1 MMGFGMKPARPLL
14 AAAAT
19 WFVLGIVA
27 ALLPALVL
35 AWAMTGA
42 LLAGLVLLDL
52 ALLIRTPKLSATRR
66 VSASL
71 PVGAWSQ
78 VRLRLDN
85 PGRRALRIAVFDHY
99 PVQSEAEGLP
109 QRIRVAGGG
118 FAELTYRLRPTE
130 RGDQAFGQVQVL
142 LDSPFRL
149 WQRSRFIGAAQAVKV
164 YPNFAEVAKY
174 ALFATDNRLSQLGVK
189 KHRRRGEG
197 LAFHQLREYR
207 AGDALRQI
215 DWKATSRLKRLISRE
230 YQDER
235 DQQVV
240 FLIDCGRR
248 MLAKDGELSHFDQAL
263 NAVLLLSYVALRQG
277 DGVGFLAFA
286 GAVRFLPPCKG
297 MPAINTVLNSIYDLQ
312 PTTHVTDYAR
322 AATDLIKRLKK
333 RSLVVLVTN
342 LRDED
347 AEELRPAIA
356 LLRQQHLV
364 VLASL
369 QEAALNQV
377 AAQPVQNF
385 NDALRLAAADIYLEQ
400 RRLAHEALK
409 HYGVRMLD
417 VEPAQLPVA
426 LVNRYLDIKL
436 SGRL

>member
-1 MMGFGMKPARPLL
+1 MKPARLLLAVAFGWFLFGIAAAVWPLL
-14 AAAAT
+14 E
-19 WFVLGIVA
+19 
-27 ALLPALVL
+27 L
-35 AWAMTGA
+35 AWVIVGGI
-42 LLAGLVLLDL
+42 LLAVLLLDL
-52 ALLIRTPKLSATRR
+52 LLLINAPEFSARR
-66 VSASL
+66 SVASSL
-71 PVGAWSQ
+71 PVGVWSQ
-78 VRLRLDN
+78 GHLRIEN
-85 PGRRALRIAVFDHY
+85 SGRRAWRMTLFDHY
-99 PVQSEAEGLP
+99 PQQSEAEGLP
-109 QRIRVAGGG
+109 QRIRVSAGG
-118 FAELTYRLRPTE
+118 FAEISYRLRPLE
-130 RGDQAFGQVQVL
+130 RGDQNFGLVQAL
-142 LDSPFRL
+142 IDSPLRL
-149 WQRSRFIGAAQAVKV
+149 WQRSRLLGAAQVVKV

-174 ALFATDNRLSQLGVK
+174 ALFATDNHLSKIGIK

-197 LAFHQLREYR
+197 LSFHQLRDYR

-215 DWKATSRLKRLISRE
+215 DWKATARLQRLVSRE

-248 MLAKDGELSHFDQAL
+248 MLAKDDALSHFDHAL

-277 DGVGFLAFA
+277 DAVGFFAFA
-286 GAVRFLPPCKG
+286 GPQRFLPPRKG
-297 MPAINTVLNSIYDLQ
+297 VLAINTVLNNVYDLQ
-312 PTTHVTDYAR
+312 PSTHASDYAQ
-322 AATDLIKRLKK
+322 AASELVKRLRK

-347 AEELRPAIA
+347 AAELRPAIA

-369 QEAALNQV
+369 QEAVLNQI
-377 AAQPVQNF
+377 AHQPVQNF
-385 NDALRLAAADIYLEQ
+385 EHALRLSATDIYLEQ
-400 RRLAHEALK
+400 RRLAHQALK
-409 HYGVRMLD
+409 HLGVMMLD

>member
-1 MMGFGMKPARPLL
+1 MIGIGMRPARPLL
-14 AAAAT
+14 AAAAA

-27 ALLPALVL
+27 ALLPVLVP

-52 ALLIRTPKLSATRR
+52 ALIGAPRLSATRR

-71 PVGAWSQ
+71 PVGVWSQ
-78 VRLRLDN
+78 VQLRLHN
-85 PGRRALRIAVFDHY
+85 PGRRAVRIAVFDHY
-99 PVQSEAEGLP
+99 PAQSEAEGLP
-109 QRIRVAGGG
+109 QSMHVAGGG
-118 FAELTYRLRPTE
+118 FAELIYRLRPLE
-130 RGDQAFGQVQVL
+130 RGDQTFGQVQVL
-142 LDSPFRL
+142 LDSPLRL
-149 WQRSRFIGAAQAVKV
+149 WQRSRFFSEPRTVKV
-164 YPNFAEVAKY
+164 YPNFAEMSKY
-174 ALFATDNRLSQLGVK
+174 ALFATDNRLSQIGIK

-248 MLAKDGELSHFDQAL
+248 MLAKDGELSHFDHAL

-277 DGVGFLAFA
+277 DGVGFFAFA
-286 GAVRFLPPCKG
+286 GPERFLPPRKG
-297 MPAINTVLNSIYDLQ
+297 APAINAVLNSIYDLQ
-312 PTTHVTDYAR
+312 PSTHTPDYAR
-322 AATDLIKRLKK
+322 AATGLIKRLKK

-377 AAQPVQNF
+377 AEQAVQGF
-385 NDALRLAAADIYLEQ
+385 NDALRLAATDIYLEQ
-400 RRLAHEALK
+400 RRLAHRALK
-409 HYGVRMLD
+409 HYGVMMLD

>member
-1 MMGFGMKPARPLL
+1 MRPARLLL
-14 AAAAT
+14 AAAGG
-19 WFVLGIVA
+19 WFIFGIVA
-27 ALLPALVL
+27 AVWPTLVPA
-35 AWAMTGA
+35 WWIIGT
-42 LLAGLVLLDL
+42 LLAGLMLFDL
-52 ALLIRTPKLSATRR
+52 AWLIGAPKLSATRR
-66 VSASL
+66 VLGSL
-71 PVGAWSQ
+71 PVGVWSQ
-78 VRLRLDN
+78 VQLRLNN
-85 PGRRALRIAVFDHY
+85 PGRRTLRMAVFDHY
-99 PVQSEAEGLP
+99 PLQSEIEGLP
-109 QRIRVAGGG
+109 QRTRIVGGG
-118 FAELTYRLRPTE
+118 FAELSYRVRPIE
-130 RGDQAFGQVQVL
+130 RGDHTFGQVQVL
-142 LDSPFRL
+142 LDSPLRL
-149 WQRSRFIGAAQAVKV
+149 WQCSRFIGAAQAVKV

-174 ALFATDNRLSQLGVK
+174 ALFATDNRLSQLGIK

-248 MLAKDGELSHFDQAL
+248 MLAKDDALSHFDHVL

-277 DGVGFLAFA
+277 DGVGFFAFA
-286 GAVRFLPPCKG
+286 GPERFLPPRKG
-297 MPAINTVLNSIYDLQ
+297 APAINAVLNSIYDLQ
-312 PTTHVTDYAR
+312 PSTHAPDYAR
-322 AATDLIKRLKK
+322 AATDLITRLKK

-377 AAQPVQNF
+377 AEQPVQNF
-385 NDALRLAAADIYLEQ
+385 NDALRLAATDIYLEQ

-409 HYGVRMLD
+409 HYGVMMLD

>member
-1 MMGFGMKPARPLL
+1 MKPARLL
-14 AAAAT
+14 LVVAFGWLVFGIAAAV
-19 WFVLGIVA
+19 W
-27 ALLPALVL
+27 PYLVL
-35 AWAMTGA
+35 AWAIAGAA
-42 LLAGLVLLDL
+42 LLVL
-52 ALLIRTPKLSATRR
+52 ALLDSALLLRAPTFSVVRR
-66 VSASL
+66 VASSL
-71 PVGAWSQ
+71 PVGVWSHAQ
-78 VRLRLDN
+78 LHIAN
-85 PGRRALRIAVFDHY
+85 PARGPWRMRVYDHT
-99 PVQSEAEGLP
+99 PQQSEAEGLP
-109 QRIRVAGGG
+109 QAIRVAGGG
-118 FAELTYRLRPTE
+118 FAEISYRLRPLE
-130 RGDQAFGQVQVL
+130 RGDQSFGLVQVL
-142 LDSPFRL
+142 LDSPLKL
-149 WQRSRFIGAAQAVKV
+149 WQRSRMLGAAQTVKV

-174 ALFATDNRLSQLGVK
+174 TLFATDNRLSQIGIK

-197 LAFHQLREYR
+197 LSFHQLRDYR

-215 DWKATSRLKRLISRE
+215 DWKATARLQRLISRE

-248 MLAKDGELSHFDQAL
+248 MLAKDDALSHFDHAL

-277 DGVGFLAFA
+277 DAVGFFAFA
-286 GAVRFLPPCKG
+286 GPQRFLPPRRG
-297 MPAINTVLNSIYDLQ
+297 ALTINTVLNNVYDLQ
-312 PTTHVTDYAR
+312 PTTHASDYAL
-322 AATDLIKRLKK
+322 AASELIKRLKK

-356 LLRQQHLV
+356 LLRKRHLV

-369 QEAALNQV
+369 QEAVLNQV
-377 AAQPVQNF
+377 VHQPVESFEQ
-385 NDALRLAAADIYLEQ
+385 AIKMAATDIYLDQ
-400 RRLAHEALK
+400 RRQAHQVLK
-409 HYGVRMLD
+409 NFGVMMLD

>member
-1 MMGFGMKPARPLL
+1 MKPARLL
-14 AAAAT
+14 LVAAFG
-19 WFVLGIVA
+19 WLLFGIVA
-27 ALLPALVL
+27 AVLPMLVP
-35 AWAMTGA
+35 AWAVTGGV
-42 LLAGLVLLDL
+42 LLALMLLDSVLLL
-52 ALLIRTPKLSATRR
+52 RAPIFSATRR
-66 VSASL
+66 VASSL
-71 PVGAWSQ
+71 PVGVWSHAQ
-78 VRLRLDN
+78 LNIAN
-85 PGRRALRIAVFDHY
+85 PGRRAWRMRVYDHY
-99 PVQSEAEGLP
+99 PQQSAAEGLP
-109 QRIRVAGGG
+109 QTVRVAGGG
-118 FAELTYRLRPTE
+118 FAELSYRLRPLE
-130 RGDQAFGQVQVL
+130 RGDQSFGQVQVQI
-142 LDSPFRL
+142 DSPLKL
-149 WQRSRFIGAAQAVKV
+149 WQRSRMLGAAQEVKV

-174 ALFATDNRLSQLGVK
+174 TLFATDNRLSQIGIK

-197 LAFHQLREYR
+197 LSFHQLRDYR

-215 DWKATSRLKRLISRE
+215 DWKATARLQRLISRE

-248 MLAKDGELSHFDQAL
+248 MLAKDDALSHFDHAL

-277 DGVGFLAFA
+277 DAVGFFAFA
-286 GAVRFLPPCKG
+286 GPQRFLPPRKG
-297 MPAINTVLNSIYDLQ
+297 ALTINTVLNNVYDLQ
-312 PTTHVTDYAR
+312 PTTHASDYAL
-322 AATDLIKRLKK
+322 AASELVKRLKK

-356 LLRQQHLV
+356 LLRKRHLV

-369 QEAALNQV
+369 QEAVLNQV
-377 AAQPVQNF
+377 VQQPVQSF
-385 NDALRLAAADIYLEQ
+385 DQALKMAATDIYLEQ
-400 RRLAHEALK
+400 RRQAHQALK
-409 HYGVRMLD
+409 NFGVMMLD

>member
-1 MMGFGMKPARPLL
+1 MKPARLSL
-14 AAAAT
+14 FAAAC
-19 WFVLGIVA
+19 WWLLGIVA
-27 ALLPALVL
+27 AMLPSWVLVWATAGGVLLFTMLLDAALVWR
-35 AWAMTGA
+35 APAF
-42 LLAGLVLLDL
+42 
-52 ALLIRTPKLSATRR
+52 SAVRR
-66 VSASL
+66 VASSL
-71 PVGAWSQ
+71 PVGVWSHAQ
-78 VRLRLDN
+78 VRIAN
-85 PGRRALRIAVFDHY
+85 PSSRTWCMRVYDHY
-99 PVQSEAEGLP
+99 PQQSEAEGLP
-109 QRIRVAGGG
+109 QAVRIPAHG
-118 FAELTYRLRPTE
+118 FAEIDYRLRPLE
-130 RGDQAFGQVQVL
+130 RGDTRFGLVEVQ
-142 LDSPFRL
+142 LDSPLRL
-149 WQRSRFIGAAQAVKV
+149 WQRSRLLGAAQEVKV

-174 ALFATDNRLSQLGVK
+174 TLFATDNRLSQIGIK

-197 LAFHQLREYR
+197 LSFHQLRDYR

-215 DWKATSRLKRLISRE
+215 DWKATARLQRLISRE

-248 MLAKDGELSHFDQAL
+248 MLAKDDALSHFDHAL

-277 DGVGFLAFA
+277 DAVGFFAFA
-286 GAVRFLPPCKG
+286 GPQRFLPPRKG
-297 MPAINTVLNSIYDLQ
+297 ALTINTVLNNVYDLQ
-312 PTTHVTDYAR
+312 PTTHASDYAL
-322 AATDLIKRLKK
+322 AASELIKRLKK

-356 LLRQQHLV
+356 LLRQRHLV

-369 QEAALNQV
+369 QEAVLNQV
-377 AAQPVQNF
+377 VQQPVQDF
-385 NDALRLAAADIYLEQ
+385 DQALRMAATDIYLEQ
-400 RRLAHEALK
+400 RRQAHQVLK
-409 HYGVRMLD
+409 NFGVMMLD

>member
-1 MMGFGMKPARPLL
+1 MKPARLLL
-14 AAAAT
+14 AASFG
-19 WFVLGIVA
+19 WLLFGIVA
-27 ALLPALVL
+27 ALWPTLLL
-35 AWAMTGA
+35 AWAS
-42 LLAGLVLLDL
+42 AGGVLL
-52 ALLIRTPKLSATRR
+52 ALLLLDAVMLLRAPVFSAVRR

-71 PVGAWSQ
+71 PVGVWSHAQLHIANSGQRAW
-78 VRLRLDN
+78 RLR
-85 PGRRALRIAVFDHY
+85 VFDHY
-99 PVQSEAEGLP
+99 PQQSDAEGLP
-109 QRIRVAGGG
+109 QAVSIAAGG
-118 FAELTYRLRPTE
+118 FAEITYRLRPLE
-130 RGDQAFGQVQVL
+130 RGDQRFGLVQVL
-142 LDSPFRL
+142 VDSPLKL
-149 WQRSRFIGAAQAVKV
+149 WQRSRLIGSAQMVKV

-174 ALFATDNRLSQLGVK
+174 TLFATDNRLSQLGIK

-197 LAFHQLREYR
+197 LSFHQLRDYR

-215 DWKATSRLKRLISRE
+215 DWKATARLQRLISRE

-248 MLAKDGELSHFDQAL
+248 MLAKDDALSHFDHAL

-277 DGVGFLAFA
+277 DAVGFFAFA
-286 GAVRFLPPCKG
+286 GPQRFLPPRKG
-297 MPAINTVLNSIYDLQ
+297 ALTINTVLNNVYDLQ
-312 PTTHVTDYAR
+312 PTTHASDYAL
-322 AATDLIKRLKK
+322 AASELLKRLKK

-347 AEELRPAIA
+347 AEELRPAIS
-356 LLRQQHLV
+356 LLRQRHLV

-369 QEAALNQV
+369 QEAVLNQV
-377 AAQPVQNF
+377 VQQPVQDF
-385 NDALRLAAADIYLEQ
+385 DQALRLAATDIYLEQ
-400 RRLAHEALK
+400 RRQAHQALK
-409 HYGVRMLD
+409 NYGVMMLD